1 MRASPIL
8 ESVLTRRTVL
18 QMLGA
23 AGIMAPARKRVLI
36 LGGTGFL
43 GPATVEAALARG
55 HQLTLFN
62 RGRTRPGLF
71 PDLEKLT
78 GDRDPR
84 KGEGLKALAGRQ
96 WDAAIDNSGYYPRMV
111 GASAKLL
118 AGAVKQYIFISS
130 ISVYAQDSEEGAD
143 ETARVATI
151 PNPAIEEMGP
161 NWENFGALKALCERA
176 AEEAMPGRVTVV
188 RPGYIV
194 GPDDPSGRFTYWPV
208 RVDRRGEI
216 LAPGEPADP
225 VQFIDVRDLGAW
237 LVQVV
242 EDGTTGVFNAT
253 GPEKRLG
260 MGELLTACQRATPT
274 NGHADLGESGVF
286 GKAAEGGVAHLG
298 GLSGEDQGVPHAQ
311 DRAGARGGAAIPA
324 ARDNSQRHAGVV
336 QDAGTGRTR
345 EACGPHAG
353 AGGDGAGG
361 LAAKG
366 SSRIQRLG
374 RRRSAASCITR

>member
-1 MRASPIL
+1 
-8 ESVLTRRTVL
+8 
-18 QMLGA
+18 MLGA
-23 AGIMAPARKRVLI
+23 AGIMAPARKGVLI

-111 GASAKLL
+111 GASAKML

-130 ISVYAQDSEEGAD
+130 ISAYAQDSEEGAD

-176 AEEAMPGRVTVV
+176 AEEAMPGCVTVV

-208 RVDRRGEI
+208 RVDRGGEI

-274 NGHADLGESGVF
+274 KGTPTWVSAEFLEKQQKVELPIWAAYR
-286 GKAAEGGVAHLG
+286 GKTKGFHTRKIARALEAGLRFRPHQTTVTDTLAWYKTQGPDGRVKLAGPTPEQEAAVL
-298 GLSGEDQGVPHAQ
+298 
-311 DRAGARGGAAIPA
+311 AAW
-324 ARDNSQRHAGVV
+324 R
-336 QDAGTGRTR
+336 R
-345 EACGPHAG
+345 EAATSPAQ
-353 AGGDGAGG
+353 A
-361 LAAKG
+361 
-366 SSRIQRLG
+366 R
-374 RRRSAASCITR
+374 

>member
-1 MRASPIL
+1 M
-8 ESVLTRRTVL
+8 
-18 QMLGA
+18 
-23 AGIMAPARKRVLI
+23 

-43 GPATVEAALARG
+43 GPATVEAALVRG

-96 WDAAIDNSGYYPRMV
+96 WDAVIDNSGYYPRMV

-118 AGAVKQYIFISS
+118 ARAVKQYVFISS
-130 ISVYAQDSEEGAD
+130 ISAYAEDSEEGAD
-143 ETARVATI
+143 ETARLATI
-151 PNPAIEEMGP
+151 ADPTIEQMGP
-161 NWENFGALKALCERA
+161 DFAYFGALKALCERA
-176 AEEAMPGRVTVV
+176 AAEAMPGHVTVV

-208 RVDRRGEI
+208 RVDRGGEI

-225 VQFIDVRDLGAW
+225 IQFIDVRDLGAW
-237 LVQVV
+237 LVKVV

-260 MGELLTACQRATPT
+260 MGELLAACQRATAT
-274 NGHADLGESGVF
+274 KGALTWVSADFLDKQKIELPIWAAYW
-286 GKAAEGGVAHLG
+286 GKTRGSHTRRVA
-298 GLSGEDQGVPHAQ
+298 
-311 DRAGARGGAAIPA
+311 RAL
-324 ARDNSQRHAGVV
+324 HAGLRFR
-336 QDAGTGRTR
+336 QYDATVKDTLAWYKTQGPDGRVKLAGPTPEQ
-345 EACGPHAG
+345 EAAL
-353 AGGDGAGG
+353 
-361 LAAKG
+361 LAAWHRG
-366 SSRIQRLG
+366 APTSPAPG
-374 RRRSAASCITR
+374 R